1 MADEANDSGFGFR
14 SGPQRGR
21 ALRQSMTRYFKA
33 AAKTVLPTVVTEE
46 VRRYRAYTGGER
58 ALYLK
63 LRALG
68 VTRLGLRHPPRT
80 ACHFLFVCFGNIM
93 RSPMCEALMKRAVA
107 SWTREITVASAGLNA
122 VPGRTAHPWAVRAAK
137 ELGFSLE
144 AHRAQVLTA
153 EMVTHAEV
161 IFAMDYQNMV
171 QLHSRYPG
179 AQNRIYM
186 LGAYAGR
193 NNRSLEI
200 GDPYDSTEL
209 GTLQCYKTLESC
221 ISNLTESLSDK

>member
-1 MADEANDSGFGFR
+1 MADEANDTGFGLR
-14 SGPQRGR
+14 SDPQRGR
-21 ALRQSMTRYFKA
+21 ALRQSMTRYIKA

-46 VRRYRAYTGGER
+46 IRRYRTYTGTER

-63 LRALG
+63 LRAFG
-68 VTRLGLRHPPRT
+68 VTRLGRRLPPRT

-122 VPGRTAHPWAVRAAK
+122 VPGRAAHPWAVLAAK
-137 ELGFSLE
+137 ELGLSLE

-153 EMVTHAEV
+153 EMVTKAEV

-193 NNRSLEI
+193 NNRSVEI
-200 GDPYDSTEL
+200 GDPYDSSEL

-221 ISNLTESLSDK
+221 ISNLTSSLSDK